1 MDGFEFNKVMM
12 ALLLVGATTLG
23 GNILANDMIFKAE
36 KPKQP
41 GFAVAVAAPAPAGG
55 AAAAAAAAPEK
66 PIAEVMANANAA
78 NGQAVFRQCQAC
90 HNAAK
95 GGPNGAGPNL
105 YGVVNRPH
113 GTHAGF
119 NYSAAMKG
127 KSSEPWS
134 FEALFKFVGSPRT
147 AVPGTTM
154 SFAGI
159 RSEQQRADLLAYLA
173 QQADTPVE
181 LPK

>member
-1 MDGFEFNKVMM
+1 MDGFEFNKVAM
-12 ALLLVGATTLG
+12 AVLLVGVGALG
-23 GNILANDMIFKAE
+23 TSILANDFIYKAA
-36 KPKQP
+36 KPAKP
-41 GFAVAVAAPAPAGG
+41 GFEVAVQEAPSAAP
-55 AAAAAAAAPEK
+55 AAAAAPAK
-66 PIAEVMANANAA
+66 PIAEVMASANAA

-90 HNAAK
+90 HNATK

-105 YGVVNRPH
+105 HGIVNRPH
-113 GTHAGF
+113 AGSPGF

-127 KSSEPWS
+127 KSSDPWT
-134 FEALFKFVGSPRT
+134 FEALFAFLGSPRT

-159 RSEQQRADLLAYLA
+159 RSEQQRADLLAWLA

-181 LPK
+181 LPR